1 MMQLVSQ
8 VVIAE
13 NIEESLELLEA
24 QKIVEIIHKI
34 YKEDSFALEDAKFAI
49 EKAYI
54 TSVQTKV
61 IIMASKS
68 FSNIV
73 QNKLLKVLE
82 EPPKNTEFIL
92 ITNQKSSIL
101 PTIKSRIPVNTIKST
116 QRESQQYLDVDAL
129 SLESVFGFLKANQ
142 RIRSGEARAMLQA
155 ILADAIKSKHYDFDQ
170 KSLKLFEEAVTVLNF
185 GGVRSEF
192 VLHTVLLKMLAKK
205 RKPKD
210 IGKR

>member
-1 MMQLVSQ
+1 M
-8 VVIAE
+8 
-13 NIEESLELLEA
+13 
-24 QKIVEIIHKI
+24 
-34 YKEDSFALEDAKFAI
+34 
-49 EKAYI
+49 
-54 TSVQTKV
+54 QTKV

-116 QRESQQYLDVDAL
+116 QRESQQYLDVDTL

>member
-8 VVIAE
+8 VIIAD
-13 NIEESLELLEA
+13 NIEEALLILERY
-24 QKIVEIIHKI
+24 KKDEIIYKI
-34 YKEDSFALEDAKFAI
+34 FKEDNFAIEDAKFAI
-49 EKAYI
+49 EKSYI
-54 TSVQTKV
+54 TSMQTKV

-82 EPPKNTEFIL
+82 EPPINTEFIL
-92 ITNQKSSIL
+92 VTNQKSSIL
-101 PTIKSRIPVNTIKST
+101 PTIKSRIPINTIKT
-116 QRESQQYLDVDAL
+116 AQKESQQYLDVDSL
-129 SLESVFGFLKANQ
+129 SLESVYAFLKANQ
-142 RIRSGEARAMLQA
+142 RIRSSEARTMLQA
-155 ILADAIKSKHYDFDQ
+155 ILTEALKSKHYDFDQ
-170 KSLKLFEEAVTVLNF
+170 KSLKLFEEAVSVLNF

-210 IGKR
+210 MGKR